1 MKKIQAIAIG
11 SVLVVGIVL
20 AGMALAAGSG
30 DRPHRGPAKHR
41 QHGDALLTLL
51 TEYQYKNLMV
61 QTLAE
66 ITGQSVENV
75 DLRLKEKRL
84 RGVLADY
91 KVNREDFR
99 TAMRS
104 KTIAMVKQAAVNGS
118 ITTEQEKE
126 IFAKMERQAQRH
138 AIMTQLIE
146 KGLADGTITPE
157 QAQMLERKPSR

>member
-20 AGMALAAGSG
+20 TGMALAAGSG

-41 QHGDALLTLL
+41 QHGDTLLTLL
-51 TEYQYKNLMV
+51 TRYQYKNLMV

-75 DLRLKEKRL
+75 GLTLKEKRL
-84 RGVLADY
+84 RGVLEDY
-91 KVNREDFR
+91 KVDREDFR
-99 TAMRS
+99 AAMRS

-126 IFAKMERQAQRH
+126 ILEKMEKQVQRH
-138 AIMTQLIE
+138 ALMTQLIE

-157 QAQMLERKPSR
+157 QAQMLKRRPSK